1 METLSPELLTKAS
14 FPKAIELCKKQETKF
29 KNQEVKKQKYAQMR
43 KKLEKSKE
51 KLENAIEAT
60 KSIKMDSGKYFF
72 DEFVSGKEEAVS
84 LAWLG
89 QKLEEQKDKITEG
102 KAPSVSV
109 GEIDVVHVDFVDQTK
124 QVWHDLTHGKGLAKG
139 LFTAVAGIGIGEVLT
154 QGITSSLVK
163 EGVLQSSMGL
173 VGLGQMAWQNLPMA
187 WQAISG
193 AMTSFFAWSP
203 IAAVSA
209 GALIALKAVPM
220 IRGMVDRIKNKAK
233 SVGEFDN
240 NMKKLIEEQK
250 GMEAA
255 K

>member
-1 METLSPELLTKAS
+1 METLSPEILTQAS
-14 FPKAIELCKKQETKF
+14 FPKAIDLCKKQEAKF
-29 KNQEVKKQKYAQMR
+29 KNQEVKKQKYSQMR
-43 KKLEKSKE
+43 KKLEKSRE
-51 KLENAIEAT
+51 KLDDTIEAT
-60 KSIKMDSGKYFF
+60 KSIEMKSGKKFF

-84 LAWLG
+84 LEWLG
-89 QKLEEQKDKITEG
+89 KKLEEQKDNIKEG
-102 KAPSVSV
+102 KVPSIASS
-109 GEIDVVHVDFVDQTK
+109 EIDVVHVDFVDQTK

-154 QGITSSLVK
+154 RGITSSLVK

-173 VGLGQMAWQNLPMA
+173 MGLGQMAWQNLPMA
-187 WQAISG
+187 WQSISG
-193 AMTSFFAWSP
+193 AMSSFFAWSP

-220 IRGMVDRIKNKAK
+220 IRGMVDRIKSKAK
-233 SVGEFDN
+233 SVGEFEN